1 MGTTVVT
8 RPRVQCFVAG
18 IWTQIE
24 EFHGGW
30 DVDSPIGQATLVLP
44 MPLPAHVEENAV
56 VEVIG
61 TRGAESGRIFLGV
74 IRGPDDYTFS
84 LDGKTATLECED
96 FTYLLALA
104 GTEDVAWQGPVA
116 ARTVLR
122 GLFEERGFGGAGEPG
137 FVIDDVV
144 DLDGAAI
151 VLGGVAEFDDGQ
163 VRLPALTSWLDWG
176 VDLCRLFGYRV
187 YGTPQGLTR
196 VSAVRG
202 LPDAAD
208 SVRTYT
214 EGLDGFSWRRSVDLH
229 GIVGWWEAIGPCA
242 TDADGQEVCIR
253 SFPASVP
260 SNPDVPTPPGTDADR
275 VQGLTELLVTQALA
289 DLARNVWE
297 TDFGGRSILHEWTTD
312 GQPLRRPGEVVTL
325 DAPTV
330 GSETSVWVT
339 RMAHDFT
346 LSEGW
351 VTSFTGWTGNGEA
364 LPSGS
369 DVCVDIP
376 LLTGPVHIGDEVVS
390 WYAVPSPTGTT
401 LVLPFTPAENLL
413 SISIR
418 GRHHGSNSQYIDG
431 ANTSLTVTRWQVWQS
446 GSQLG
451 EGAMPVSDENYAL
464 QLDYT
469 NDANWSPFDV
479 PVPGTVVAGTAA
491 EARLV
496 MGTNPDL
503 PVGTQID
510 DAEFK
515 DIVLSTCAQGSPTLP
530 GEPTNP
536 TIPPPRPPTLDCGAS
551 GAGGTAAYN
560 VPFTLIAAGWTWPAN
575 FRYAVLRGVASGLTG
590 NTAIGGGTALSNP
603 AQCVDFVSVGG
614 TFPMIVPGTQNPASV
629 ERTGT
634 PKTGG
639 GPVAVW
645 NDFGSTPGSDT
656 VIGFPIRLVVNAI
669 SSAPFVGDANC
680 AVGSVCLH
688 FTNDP
693 TLA

>member
-1 MGTTVVT
+1 VGTTVLT
-8 RPRVQCFVAG
+8 RPRVQCFIAG
-18 IWTQIE
+18 TWTKIE

-30 DVDSPIGQATLVLP
+30 DVDSPIGQATIVLP
-44 MPLPAHVEENAV
+44 LPLPAHVEENAV

-61 TRGAESGRIFLGV
+61 TIGAESGRIFLGV

-116 ARTVLR
+116 VRTVLR

-144 DLDGAAI
+144 DLAGDAI

-163 VRLPALTSWLDWG
+163 VRLPALTSWLDWAG
-176 VDLCRLFGYRV
+176 DLCRLFGYRV

-202 LPDAAD
+202 LPDPLA
-208 SVRTYT
+208 SVKTFT
-214 EGLDGFSWRRSVDLH
+214 EGVDGFTWRRSVDLH
-229 GIVGWWEAIGPCA
+229 GIVGWWEAIGPCT

-275 VQGLTELLVTQALA
+275 VKGLTELLVTQALA

-330 GSETSVWVT
+330 GSETSVWIT
-339 RMAHDFT
+339 RMAHDVT

-364 LPSGS
+364 LPAGS
-369 DVCVDIP
+369 DVCVEEE
-376 LLTGPVHIGDEVVS
+376 LLAGPAHVGDETVA
-390 WYAVPSPTGTT
+390 WYAVDAPTGTEI
-401 LVLPFTPAENLL
+401 VVDFTPLDDYS
-413 SISIR
+413 SISLT
-418 GRHHGSNSQYIDG
+418 GRAHGSNSQYIDG
-431 ANTSLTVTRWQVWQS
+431 ANAGLTVSRFSLEQPVATEV
-446 GSQLG
+446 G
-451 EGAMPVSDENYAL
+451 EGPLPVFDENYAQ

-469 NDANWSPFDV
+469 NDAHWSDFAV
-479 PVPGTVVAGTAA
+479 PIPGALEGGVA
-491 EARLV
+491 ARLRLIA
-496 MGTNPDL
+496 GTNPDL
-503 PVGTQID
+503 PVGTRVD
-510 DAEFK
+510 DFEVK
-515 DIVLSTCAQGSPTLP
+515 DLVLTSCAQGSPTLP

-536 TIPPPRPPTLDCGAS
+536 TIPPPQPPPPEATDCTYES
-551 GAGGTAAYN
+551 AGGTVVWDVSNNIVLLASPWA
-560 VPFTLIAAGWTWPAN
+560 WPAG
-575 FRYAVLRGVASGLTG
+575 FRFLRISGSASGLTG
-590 NTAIGGGTALSNP
+590 LPQLAGGDPLASP
-603 AQCVDFVSVGG
+603 AQSLYLSTHGG
-614 TFPMIVPGTQNPASV
+614 PFPLIVPGTQTAADPA
-629 ERTGT
+629 RTGT
-634 PKTGG
+634 PLVGAGAFEVWIDLGGDSGTVVTSSVAARTHGG
-639 GPVAVW
+639 GRVSFTGA
-645 NDFGSTPGSDT
+645 NLCFEFRT
-656 VIGFPIRLVVNAI
+656 
-669 SSAPFVGDANC
+669 DAN
-680 AVGSVCLH
+680 
-688 FTNDP
+688 P
-693 TLA
+693 

>member
-1 MGTTVVT
+1 VGTTVVT

-275 VQGLTELLVTQALA
+275 VKGLTELLVTQDLA

-297 TDFGGRSILHEWTTD
+297 VDFGGRSILHEWTTD

-330 GSETSVWVT
+330 GSETSVWIT
-339 RMAHDFT
+339 RLAHDFT

-369 DVCVDIP
+369 DVCVEE
-376 LLTGPVHIGDEVVS
+376 TVYVGPGHVGDETVP
-390 WYAVPSPTGTT
+390 WYAVPAPGGSTITVNFTPLDDYTSIT
-401 LVLPFTPAENLL
+401 LV
-413 SISIR
+413 
-418 GRHHGSNSQYIDG
+418 GRHHGTNSQFIDG
-431 ANTSLTVTRWQVWQS
+431 ANADLTVSRFQLWQG
-446 GSQLG
+446 GSQIG
-451 EGAMPVSDENYAL
+451 EGALPVADENYAL

-469 NDANWSPFDV
+469 NDANWADFAV
-479 PVPGTVVAGTAA
+479 PIPGTLDGGVAA
-491 EARLV
+491 ELRIV
-496 MGTNPDL
+496 SGVNPAL
-503 PVGTQID
+503 PAATD
-510 DAEFK
+510 DDDFEVK
-515 DIVLSTCAQGSPTLP
+515 SIVLTSCAQGAPTLP

-536 TIPPPRPPTLDCGAS
+536 TIPPPRPPATACTVDGGSAAIPQSTDVLLATFDIPTGTRGVVVRATATGLNGEPLIS
-551 GAGGTAAYN
+551 GDPKVTPAQGLKLAGYPNKALFVPGTHTAAA
-560 VPFTLIAAGWTWPAN
+560 TGD
-575 FRYAVLRGVASGLTG
+575 LRV
-590 NTAIGGGTALSNP
+590 GGGTVVAAWDLGSPLGAPDPTTLHAYASLGSSGLAP
-603 AQCVDFVSVGG
+603 AWSL
-614 TFPMIVPGTQNPASV
+614 ASV
-629 ERTGT
+629 CVTFTTGT
-634 PKTGG
+634 PY
-639 GPVAVW
+639 P
-645 NDFGSTPGSDT
+645 
-656 VIGFPIRLVVNAI
+656 L
-669 SSAPFVGDANC
+669 
-680 AVGSVCLH
+680 
-688 FTNDP
+688 
-693 TLA
+693 